1 MFIDE
6 KECNQVVTDD
16 MISKFGIVL
25 KEDLYQLAYI
35 VSRLDPGPIIEIGS
49 WLGKTAYTM
58 ACYKT
63 TNSVL
68 HLIDPFESAFGGGKP
83 YPQADITTHYR
94 KDNLATSDQE
104 VFKLQGMIYEHQ
116 GDNLPAVKYVLKDFL
131 DTTVFHKMLS
141 ENFDLTFE
149 PKFAFVDGG
158 HTYNECYGD
167 LKKIIKYSNTLIAV
181 HDYDQDDVKKA
192 CDDIVQAHDR
202 KSFEARNM
210 FYILDSNNHYEN
222 LITDLLKKLHHE

>member
-1 MFIDE
+1 MHVDE
-6 KECNQVVTDD
+6 EELNSIITEELL
-16 MISKFGIVL
+16 SKFGIVL
-25 KEDLYQLAYI
+25 NEDLYQLAYI

-58 ACYKT
+58 SRYKT
-63 TNSVL
+63 LNSVL
-68 HLIDPFESAFGGGKP
+68 HLIDPFESDFNNGKP
-83 YPQADITTHYR
+83 YPQADITIYR
-94 KDNLATSDQE
+94 SENLGTSDEE
-104 VFKLQGMIYEHQ
+104 VLKLKNIIYEHQ
-116 GDNLPAVKYVLKDFL
+116 GDNLPVVKYVLKDFL
-131 DTTVFHKMLS
+131 STTVFHKMLS

-158 HTYNECYGD
+158 HTYDECYGD
-167 LKKIIKYSNTLIAV
+167 LDKILKYSNTLIAV

-192 CDDIVQAHDR
+192 CDDIVQEYNR